1 MTAVNM
7 ERTST
12 STDRIEKRTVLRAP
26 RSRVWRALTNADEF
40 SAWFGVKLEG
50 AIAEGAAV
58 RGKLTHPGYEHVTLE
73 MLVERIQPEFLFSYR
88 WHPGAVDASMDYTPE
103 PTTLVEFR
111 LDEEGGE
118 TILTVV
124 ESGFDRLPAS
134 RRAEAFRMND
144 GGWTSQL
151 KRIEKYVANG

>member
-1 MTAVNM
+1 MYSLSRLPSA
-7 ERTST
+7 
-12 STDRIEKRTVLRAP
+12 IPCPAP
-26 RSRVWRALTNADEF
+26 
-40 SAWFGVKLEG
+40 
-50 AIAEGAAV
+50 
-58 RGKLTHPGYEHVTLE
+58 
-73 MLVERIQPEFLFSYR
+73 
-88 WHPGAVDASMDYTPE
+88 PGAVDASVDYTPE